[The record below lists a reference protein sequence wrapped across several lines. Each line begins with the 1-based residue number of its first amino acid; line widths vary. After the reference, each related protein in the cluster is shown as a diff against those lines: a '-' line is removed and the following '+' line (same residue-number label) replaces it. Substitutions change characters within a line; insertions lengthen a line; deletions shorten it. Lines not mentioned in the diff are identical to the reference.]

1 MQTSALP
8 PLPHARTR
16 SHTKRMVLPIDS
28 LPLVL
33 CRVLYACRQVHL
45 AGAEKTG
52 TRFFLGVHFFL
63 RILSLHSEFCLF
75 SQNSNKKVWRH
86 VPTVNL
92 GFKRLFQ
99 CFGASQKK
107 PFHQHRSIHR
117 LPLIERIHPRP
128 CLFLH
133 IYNQIALSAF
143 VVVTAT
149 LSATSRI
156 EPILCMTL
164 KMI

>member
-45 AGAEKTG
+45 AGAEIF
-52 TRFFLGVHFFL
+52 RGVHFFL

-75 SQNSNKKVWRH
+75 SQNSNKKVRRH

-99 CFGASQKK
+99 CFWASQKK
-107 PFHQHRSIHR
+107 PFHPHRSIHR

-128 CLFLH
+128 FISTHL
-133 IYNQIALSAF
+133 LSNSF
-143 VVVTAT
+143 ISICCCHSDTLCHVTY
-149 LSATSRI
+149 
-156 EPILCMTL
+156 
-164 KMI
+164 